1 MHLQGFDPD
10 ALVSL
15 VWDLSM
21 PGGTEKIEV
30 TNHGFLIEMALHKGL
45 PQELGESK
53 CQGGKAGFVL
63 KICKFCQMMYV
74 G

>member
-21 PGGTEKIEV
+21 PGGAEKIV
-30 TNHGFLIEMALHKGL
+30 GTNYGFVMFCNKNGTTEGL

-53 CQGGKAGFVL
+53 CQGGKTGFVL
-63 KICKFCQMMYV
+63 KVCM
-74 G
+74 